1 MKDDFAD
8 KVPLYCNAPPHH
20 PKKDCIDKL
29 PQKWAPPHKL
39 FQLALIFFCFFAVV
53 FVVRIIAIEHTQ
65 DKYESPENFDVES
78 IVESTTLEGNRY
90 VTITLDHRYNRKIIK
105 NITTIEDNDKQL
117 HFVIDGSNYDN
128 GKNVY
133 ITYPLGDES
142 FTVTICG
149 EGDPICIYT
158 YTPDSQE

>member
-20 PKKDCIDKL
+20 PKKDCTDKL

-39 FQLALIFFCFFAVV
+39 FQLVLIFLCFFAVV
-53 FVVRIIAIEHTQ
+53 FAVRIIAIEHTQ
-65 DKYESPENFDVES
+65 DKYESPENFSVVS

-90 VTITLDHRYNRKIIK
+90 VTITLEHCYHRKITK
-105 NITTIEDNDKQL
+105 KITSTVDNDKQL
-117 HFVIDGSNYDN
+117 RFVIDNSKYDQ
-128 GKNVY
+128 NVD
-133 ITYPLGDES
+133 ITYPLGNED

-158 YTPDSQE
+158 YLADSEE